1 MKKLLVILVLGFMLS
16 SCGTPSHYHNIS
28 TSGHKA
34 SVIYPDEGQYG
45 LSYNQPTIEFA
56 VFAAFRNCESVAKLS
71 SCELDYIDERQ
82 ITNKGEKDDWRKR
95 YLLNKDNYEF
105 ITDSQGN
112 ILIKKKD

>member
-1 MKKLLVILVLGFMLS
+1 MLS

-34 SVIYPDEGQYG
+34 SVIYPDDSISVHRVKGHYG
-45 LSYNQPTIEFA
+45 LSYNQPTIELA

-112 ILIKKKD
+112 ILIKKKY